1 MRTDRDRLT
10 DILDSIHR
18 VKEKIPGTREEF
30 IRSDLLQ
37 VWAIHHIQVIGEA
50 ANGLSP
56 EFRTTY
62 TSIPWQGV
70 IGMRHIL
77 VHHYF
82 GVDVSEVWNTATID
96 LPRME
101 REIRMILERDLQ

>member
-37 VWAIHHIQVIGEA
+37 VWAIYHIQVIGEA

-56 EFRTTY
+56 EFRTSY
-62 TSIPWQGV
+62 TSIPWQEV

>member
-37 VWAIHHIQVIGEA
+37 VWAIYHIQVIGEA

-56 EFRTTY
+56 EFRTTH
-62 TSIPWQGV
+62 TSIPWQDV

>member
-1 MRTDRDRLT
+1 MRTDRDRLL
-10 DILDSIHR
+10 DILESIR
-18 VKEKIPGTREEF
+18 RIREKLPDTKEEF

-37 VWAIHHIQVIGEA
+37 VWVIYHIQVIGEA

-56 EFRTTY
+56 GFRE
-62 TSIPWQGV
+62 SHRAIPWQDV

-82 GVDVSEVWNTATID
+82 GIDITEVWNTATID
-96 LPRME
+96 LPEME
-101 REIRMILERDLQ
+101 QEIRMILEGDPR

>member
-37 VWAIHHIQVIGEA
+37 VWAIYHIQVIGEA

-62 TSIPWQGV
+62 TSIPWQDV

>member
-1 MRTDRDRLT
+1 MRTDRDRLL
-10 DILDSIHR
+10 DILESIHR
-18 VKEKIPGTREEF
+18 IDEKIPQRKEQF

-37 VWAIHHIQVIGEA
+37 IWVIYHIQVISEA

-56 EFRTTY
+56 EFRQSHTT
-62 TSIPWQGV
+62 IPWQDV

-82 GVDVSEVWNTATID
+82 GIDISEVWNTATID
-96 LPRME
+96 IPEMKRK
-101 REIRMILERDLQ
+101 IQAILEEGSQ

>member
-1 MRTDRDRLT
+1 MRTDRDRLI
-10 DILDSIHR
+10 DILESIHR
-18 VKEKIPGTREEF
+18 IDEKIPRRREEF

-37 VWAIHHIQVIGEA
+37 IWVIYHIQVIGEA

-56 EFRTTY
+56 EFQQSHTT
-62 TSIPWQGV
+62 IPWQDV

-82 GVDVSEVWNTATID
+82 GIDISEVWNTATID
-96 LPRME
+96 LPDMKRK
-101 REIRMILERDLQ
+101 IQAILEEDSQ